1 MSCRLREPPVVIKDD
16 ADKQSGMALDE
27 NSPPSRNSIRKDGET
42 AAEHFNSQLIR
53 AAGVLLIRDGATLEL
68 DGSKRGQH
76 DGQQSPEVPVDFL
89 LMKHRRRWDLPKG
102 HVDPGETEFET
113 AVRELEEE
121 TGIPQ
126 DTVEFL
132 EPFQYEIFYV
142 VRERQFSPDPLPKR
156 VTFYLARLKQNVEIV
171 VTEHQGFEWLPW
183 SPPHSIQP
191 QTVDPLLAAAEKFYA
206 SRVSTSD

>member
-1 MSCRLREPPVVIKDD
+1 MDR
-16 ADKQSGMALDE
+16 A
-27 NSPPSRNSIRKDGET
+27 NSESKTAANGRKAGET
-42 AAEHFNSQLIR
+42 AAQHFADQLIR
-53 AAGVLLIRDGATLEL
+53 AAGVLLV
-68 DGSKRGQH
+68 RGEAESA
-76 DGQQSPEVPVDFL
+76 GTPAEFL

-121 TGIPQ
+121 TGIAP
-126 DTVEFL
+126 DDIEFL

-156 VTFYLARLKQNVEIV
+156 VTFYLARLVREVEIT

-183 SPPHSIQP
+183 NPPHRIQK
-191 QTVDPLLAAAEKFYA
+191 QTVDPLLAAAEKFFA
-206 SRVSTSD
+206 G